1 MRRGDEASGA
11 SGLTI
16 GILEAVDVE
25 AQTIRV
31 GGRIFRV
38 GYRERLQQFPRWV
51 GQRVTVIWDEF
62 GDRCEALTVVIE
74 RP

>member
-16 GILEAVDVE
+16 GILEAVDVA

-51 GQRVTVIWDEF
+51 GQHVTVA
-62 GDRCEALTVVIE
+62 RRTSSTCCVPTSNTSSA
-74 RP
+74 R